1 MKAITQ
7 DDARDTQHVSTQAY
21 APLTSPKV
29 VRRLLQDYG
38 LQADKN
44 FGQNF
49 LVDANVLQSIVQAAH
64 IRDDDTIL
72 EIGPGLGVLTR
83 ELLQRAKNVT
93 SVELDKRLIPL
104 LQDTLPTRNFQLVQG
119 DALEF
124 PLHTLPEDS
133 LLVANLP
140 YNVATTLVINC
151 LESLRFKRLV
161 FLVQKEVAER
171 LVAQAGDVAYGAISL
186 LCRYFAEAEII
197 RHVKPSAF
205 MPPPKVTSSVV
216 RLVARANTTPDPQ
229 LFKLI
234 KEGFSH
240 RRKTL
245 KKNLLMAGY
254 QKEHVEHAF
263 AEVGIDTKVRA
274 EELMLEQFQQLTM
287 ELTHLL

>member
-1 MKAITQ
+1 MKASTPLSPLSF
-7 DDARDTQHVSTQAY
+7 AADTQVY
-21 APLTSPKV
+21 APLTSPTV

-49 LVDANVLQSIVQAAH
+49 LVDANVLHSIVQAAQLS
-64 IRDDDTIL
+64 DKDTVL

-83 ELLQRAKNVT
+83 ELLSRAQNVT
-93 SVELDKRLIPL
+93 SIELDKRLIPL
-104 LQDTLPTRNFQLVQG
+104 LRDTLPADNFQLVQG

-124 PLHTLPEDS
+124 PLHTLPENS

-140 YNVATTLVINC
+140 YNVATTLVMNC

-171 LVAQAGDVAYGAISL
+171 LVASAGDAAYGALSL
-186 LCRYFAEAEII
+186 LRHYFAEAKII

-205 MPPPKVTSSVV
+205 MPAPKVTSSVV
-216 RLVARANTTPDPQ
+216 RLVARANTTADPA
-229 LFKLI
+229 LFSLI
-234 KEGFSH
+234 KQGFSH

-254 QKEHVEHAF
+254 EKERVISALVK
-263 AEVGIDTKVRA
+263 VGVDEKVRA
-274 EELMLEQFQQLTM
+274 EEVWLEQFQNLK
-287 ELTHLL
+287 LALNDFL